1 MNRYDEN
8 LNDMSNKIIWKWERR
23 FIVACVVIVNLLII
37 CIIYCSSYN
46 KVRKQLMKKEPVI
59 QTEYVY
65 EDISRSDSLCL
76 MATAFA
82 IIESKCQDVTCN
94 TTETD
99 YVGYLQMSRIL
110 VREVNNILEEQGSDV
125 RFTYDDRHDW
135 QCNLTM
141 FSIIMEKHN
150 PTLDI
155 DKAIDIWNRRC
166 HHVYRNQVKIYY
178 QFLVDNT
185 INMY

>member
-1 MNRYDEN
+1 MNKYNEN
-8 LNDMSNKIIWKWERR
+8 LNDRASDIIWKWEVR
-23 FIVACVVIVNLLII
+23 FIMACVVIVYLLIS
-37 CIIYCSSYN
+37 CIIFCSSYN
-46 KVRKQLMKKEPVI
+46 KVRRQLMKQEPIV
-59 QTEYVY
+59 QQEYIY

-82 IIESKCQDVTCN
+82 IIESKCQDVTSPDN
-94 TTETD
+94 K
-99 YVGYLQMSRIL
+99 YVGYLQMSEIL
-110 VREVNNILEEQGSDV
+110 VREVNNILKEQGSDV

-135 QCNLTM
+135 QCDLTM

-155 DKAIDIWNRRC
+155 NRAIDIWNRRC

>member
-1 MNRYDEN
+1 MKRYDEN
-8 LNDMSNKIIWKWERR
+8 LNDRANEIIWKWKRR
-23 FIVACVVIVNLLII
+23 FIITFSSAIYLVAMVCLLCFRLEKAQNQSKQEPIV
-37 CIIYCSSYN
+37 
-46 KVRKQLMKKEPVI
+46 Q
-59 QTEYVY
+59 QEYIY
-65 EDISRSDSLCL
+65 EDISRSDSICL

-82 IIESKCQDVTCN
+82 IIESKCQDVTSPDN
-94 TTETD
+94 K
-99 YVGYLQMSRIL
+99 YVGYLQMSEIL
-110 VREVNNILEEQGSDV
+110 VREVNNILKEQGSDV

-141 FSIIMEKHN
+141 FSIVMEKHN

-155 DKAIDIWNRRC
+155 DRAVDIWNKRC

>member
-1 MNRYDEN
+1 MKRYDDN
-8 LNDMSNKIIWKWERR
+8 LNDNADIIINKWERR
-23 FIVACVVIVNLLII
+23 FIMACVAILYLLTS
-37 CIIYCSSYN
+37 CIIYCAAYN
-46 KVRKQLMKKEPVI
+46 KLRQQLIKQEPII
-59 QTEYVY
+59 QQEYIY

-82 IIESKCQDVTCN
+82 IIESKCQDVTSPDN
-94 TTETD
+94 K
-99 YVGYLQMSRIL
+99 YVGYLQMSEIL
-110 VREVNNILEEQGSDV
+110 VREVNNILKEQGSDV

-155 DKAIDIWNRRC
+155 DKAIDIWNKNC

-178 QFLVDNT
+178 QFLIDNYL
-185 INMY
+185 IQNE